1 MRRNYYWKRTLARI
15 VQIKKE
21 KDSFGIL
28 RIEAVL
34 ESLLTRDVEVLPTI
48 VWVYAPAVKT
58 SGKLRGNLAPECFEW
73 AYDCAEEGM
82 NVYVHHCLDENC
94 RYFYKE

>member
-1 MRRNYYWKRTLARI
+1 MRRNYYWKRTPARI

-34 ESLLTRDVEVLPTI
+34 ESLLTRDVEVLRTI

-58 SGKLRGNLAPECFEW
+58 
-73 AYDCAEEGM
+73 
-82 NVYVHHCLDENC
+82 
-94 RYFYKE
+94 